1 MANAKCFKAE
11 YEEYFSALKYFA
23 CRYITDEAV
32 VCDLL
37 QDFFIKLWE
46 KGEVFENKLAFK
58 TYLYRS
64 VRNNCLTYLRDS
76 GRQSARLALYE
87 PEVTEE
93 AFVNQMIEAEVYAL
107 INEVFDELP
116 DASRKVYLKSLEGKS
131 HQEIADE
138 LNIAVNTI
146 KKHKNNANR
155 YLRAR
160 LKKLLTFMA
169 WLG

>member
-46 KGEVFENKLAFK
+46 KGEVFENELAFK

-76 GRQSARLALYE
+76 GRQSARIRSIVE
-87 PEVTEE
+87 DCGET
-93 AFVNQMIEAEVYAL
+93 
-107 INEVFDELP
+107 
-116 DASRKVYLKSLEGKS
+116 KVRQK
-131 HQEIADE
+131 
-138 LNIAVNTI
+138 V
-146 KKHKNNANR
+146 R
-155 YLRAR
+155 V
-160 LKKLLTFMA
+160 KKLFRVFPLRKYPVVRQYR
-169 WLG
+169 

>member
-76 GRQSARLALYE
+76 GRQSARIRSIVEIVEKQKCDSKLGSRNYS
-87 PEVTEE
+87 
-93 AFVNQMIEAEVYAL
+93 VYFL
-107 INEVFDELP
+107 FGNIQLSGN
-116 DASRKVYLKSLEGKS
+116 
-131 HQEIADE
+131 IAD
-138 LNIAVNTI
+138 
-146 KKHKNNANR
+146 
-155 YLRAR
+155 
-160 LKKLLTFMA
+160 
-169 WLG
+169 

>member
-46 KGEVFENKLAFK
+46 KGEVFENELAFK

-64 VRNNCLTYLRDS
+64 IRNNCL
-76 GRQSARLALYE
+76 
-87 PEVTEE
+87 
-93 AFVNQMIEAEVYAL
+93 
-107 INEVFDELP
+107 
-116 DASRKVYLKSLEGKS
+116 
-131 HQEIADE
+131 
-138 LNIAVNTI
+138 
-146 KKHKNNANR
+146 
-155 YLRAR
+155 
-160 LKKLLTFMA
+160 LTFGILAVSQPA
-169 WLG
+169 WLYMSPK

>member
-1 MANAKCFKAE
+1 MKNRKETNRIDMANAKCFKAE

-46 KGEVFENKLAFK
+46 KGEVFENELAFK

-93 AFVNQMIEAEVYAL
+93 AFVNQMIAAE
-107 INEVFDELP
+107 
-116 DASRKVYLKSLEGKS
+116 
-131 HQEIADE
+131 
-138 LNIAVNTI
+138 VNTI
-146 KKHKNNANR
+146 
-155 YLRAR
+155 LRMPGQTG
-160 LKKLLTFMA
+160 LIVKSL
-169 WLG
+169 